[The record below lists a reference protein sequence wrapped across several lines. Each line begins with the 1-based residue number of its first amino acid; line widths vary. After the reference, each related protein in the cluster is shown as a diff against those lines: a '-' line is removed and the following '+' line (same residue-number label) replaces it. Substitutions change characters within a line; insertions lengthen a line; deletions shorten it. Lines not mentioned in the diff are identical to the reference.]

1 MLQTSYALLNWRW
14 KYFQKIDVYFR
25 KEWEINLT
33 IWHTFPVGTRKIAH
47 WEIAPRKIIPYPNP
61 NPKGGGGGGGGIIL
75 GEAILWSH
83 FSSL

>member
-61 NPKGGGGGGGGIIL
+61 NPKGGGGVWGIIL
-75 GEAILWSH
+75 GEAIFWSL